1 MRPPFFM
8 GHPLLN
14 IDVAIE
20 ERTKKNKSF
29 GTTDPRTERTSGRFV
44 FATRDQ
50 RGTVEIRKKKTKEH
64 EQTLKLPLGSLGQ
77 VGWATIGFIV
87 DTSNGIGIGDDG
99 YSWCFDG
106 SRGTSYNNGDFQFLL
121 ANVRWKK
128 NNVCGCGI
136 IEING
141 EITRIKYWLN
151 SKFLGTSFAH

>member
-1 MRPPFFM
+1 MLICKGRIR
-8 GHPLLN
+8 LN
-14 IDVAIE
+14 LDHKSENFPTFIIE
-20 ERTKKNKSF
+20 NLAKVI
-29 GTTDPRTERTSGRFV
+29 GTNYCV
-44 FATRDQ
+44 
-50 RGTVEIRKKKTKEH
+50 
-64 EQTLKLPLGSLGQ
+64 KLPLGSLGQ

>member
-1 MRPPFFM
+1 MS
-8 GHPLLN
+8 PLKNEQKKIKVLEQQIHELKEQAKDLYLQHEIN
-14 IDVAIE
+14 E
-20 ERTKKNKSF
+20 EQLKSAKRKQTKVI
-29 GTTDPRTERTSGRFV
+29 GTNYCV
-44 FATRDQ
+44 
-50 RGTVEIRKKKTKEH
+50 
-64 EQTLKLPLGSLGQ
+64 KLPLGSLGQ

>member
-1 MRPPFFM
+1 MS
-8 GHPLLN
+8 PLKNEQKKIKVLEQQIHELKEQVEDLYLQHEIN
-14 IDVAIE
+14 E
-20 ERTKKNKSF
+20 EQLKSAKRKQTKVI
-29 GTTDPRTERTSGRFV
+29 GTNYCV
-44 FATRDQ
+44 
-50 RGTVEIRKKKTKEH
+50 
-64 EQTLKLPLGSLGQ
+64 KLPLGSLGQ